1 MNEPIL
7 SREEVVHTDM
17 TDEGF
22 AALKAMVNIARGM
35 VRARLTEVSVE
46 LVKSGHKEGAIDE
59 AVKAWASYEAKK
71 QSYGA

>member
-1 MNEPIL
+1 M
-7 SREEVVHTDM
+7 STDM

-35 VRARLTEVSVE
+35 VRPRLSEVRDE
-46 LVKSGHKEGAIDE
+46 LVRAGHAEAAIDE

-71 QSYGA
+71 QRHGGQS